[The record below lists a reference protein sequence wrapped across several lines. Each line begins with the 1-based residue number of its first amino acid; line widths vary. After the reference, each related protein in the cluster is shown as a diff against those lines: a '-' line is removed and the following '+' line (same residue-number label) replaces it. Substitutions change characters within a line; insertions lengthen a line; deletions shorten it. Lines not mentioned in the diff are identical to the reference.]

1 MKSVQSAKSAAKTAF
16 PCYPSLALEIRNP
29 QSEIA
34 VGVDFEHAPRLLGFV
49 KARPRP
55 GSETILKADSGE
67 PLLVRWQYGL
77 GRVTAFLS
85 DARNR
90 WAAEWLRWD
99 GYDALWP
106 QIIRDVCHRSRTVR
120 AGVRPDEREDE
131 AVVYYDVVA
140 DAAFASAWPEHPRVA
155 AAGGSGAA
163 TGPACRLAAT
173 HSW

>member
-1 MKSVQSAKSAAKTAF
+1 VQSAKSAAKTAF
-16 PCYPSLALEIRNP
+16 PFYPSLALEIHNP

-49 KARPRP
+49 KARP
-55 GSETILKADSGE
+55 
-67 PLLVRWQYGL
+67 
-77 GRVTAFLS
+77 
-85 DARNR
+85 
-90 WAAEWLRWD
+90 
-99 GYDALWP
+99 
-106 QIIRDVCHRSRTVR
+106 
-120 AGVRPDEREDE
+120 RPDEREDE